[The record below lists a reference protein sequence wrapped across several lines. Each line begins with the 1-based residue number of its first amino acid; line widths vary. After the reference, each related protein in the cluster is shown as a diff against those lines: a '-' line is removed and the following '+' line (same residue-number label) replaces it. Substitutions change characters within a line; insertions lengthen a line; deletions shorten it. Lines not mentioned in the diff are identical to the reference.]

1 MKMGIPMSR
10 KGVTVKR
17 FLDKAFHLSRD
28 MFKTKQN
35 WICLDQD
42 IFFQIIYFGRYMKD
56 DKWSQS
62 MKFNHSLFALNH
74 SWRWPSVCNVDSTNP
89 FDYRWFAWHWNHSSL
104 QEGNFQLDDQEVFI
118 WPVVRLPPGHSI
130 GSNLFVVLARW
141 VEPLEL
147 PEVLLWF

>member
-62 MKFNHSLFALNH
+62 MKFN
-74 SWRWPSVCNVDSTNP
+74 
-89 FDYRWFAWHWNHSSL
+89 
-104 QEGNFQLDDQEVFI
+104 
-118 WPVVRLPPGHSI
+118 
-130 GSNLFVVLARW
+130 
-141 VEPLEL
+141 
-147 PEVLLWF
+147 